1 MPATR
6 VRSQAKSSPGT
17 ASAASTPKAGR
28 RLTPASATPTKRQK
42 SVKTAPKAKAGTK
55 GRPTGKVKK
64 EEEAESDE
72 PPTPS
77 ENTSSSDDDS
87 EDAFDPPSSGSDE
100 ELVEEDEEESEVDSD
115 FLDEEEDETRKR
127 KAARGPQK
135 PVKRA
140 KPSNGKGKQAVEV
153 DDDDDDDEDA
163 EASEVELEEGQV
175 IAGRIYP
182 APTTGQ
188 GMLAAISSANAEIGS
203 PARSYIP

>member
-6 VRSQAKSSPGT
+6 VRSQAKSSPAT

-55 GRPTGKVKK
+55 GRPTGKVEE

-115 FLDEEEDETRKR
+115 FLDEEEDETKKR
-127 KAARGPQK
+127 KAARGSQK
-135 PVKRA
+135 PVK
-140 KPSNGKGKQAVEV
+140 KVKSSNGKGKQEVEA
-153 DDDDDDDEDA
+153 DDDDDEDA
-163 EASEVELEEGQV
+163 AASEVELEEGQV